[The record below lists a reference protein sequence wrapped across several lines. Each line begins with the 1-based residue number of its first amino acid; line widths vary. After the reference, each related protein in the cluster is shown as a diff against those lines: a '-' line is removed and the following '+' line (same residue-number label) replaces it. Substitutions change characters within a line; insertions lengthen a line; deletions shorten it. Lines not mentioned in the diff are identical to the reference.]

1 MKKTLLWL
9 DDKRNPVD
17 TLWKN
22 TYQELNGEYEIVWV
36 KKYHEFVLWITE
48 NGLPEIIFFDHDLND
63 IHIKK
68 STYIEMTGFDCAKW
82 LVDYCLDNK
91 VKLPRYGIQSS
102 NTPGKENIDALFK
115 SFIKH
120 AE

>member
-1 MKKTLLWL
+1 
-9 DDKRNPVD
+9 
-17 TLWKN
+17 
-22 TYQELNGEYEIVWV
+22 
-36 KKYHEFVLWITE
+36 
-48 NGLPEIIFFDHDLND
+48 
-63 IHIKK
+63 
-68 STYIEMTGFDCAKW
+68 MTGFDCAKW

>member
-1 MKKTLLWL
+1 M
-9 DDKRNPVD
+9 
-17 TLWKN
+17 KN

-48 NGLPEIIFFDHDLND
+48 NGLPEIIFFDHDLSD

-102 NTPGKENIDALFK
+102 NTSGKENIDGLFK